1 MSSRLR
7 SLGSTRISFFAFQ
20 DIITSVSGILIL
32 ITLILST
39 DLEQPQ
45 EGQSVDADPE
55 LHQKLMGILVQ
66 QRTTDIE
73 IEDLQRILSEA
84 ETAPSIEKLTTD
96 ITQLQTELERERRGK
111 DAVSTQLADKA
122 SANESLDQRLGL
134 TKLKRKLEST
144 RQEMASVE
152 RESQKVR
159 VQTADLEGKLRA
171 AEAKLQRLR
180 IREGKLWMIPDQES
194 TRKRP
199 ILAIVGGNGV
209 RLQQFD
215 RPEEL
220 KEFPSKSAEDDF
232 EKYLNGIQATDAYIV
247 FLIRPSGISAFKD
260 LVEIARKQNF
270 AVGFDALE
278 ENREVL
284 FQPPPPVDQEG
295 DGQSTRETSAGKSE
309 TSSSR
314 EGAATQDNTKFTE
327 PPKASTP
334 TSAPSSKPPAAG
346 STPPMNKSW
355 WQRLLEFIGLS

>member
-45 EGQSVDADPE
+45 EGRAVDADPE
-55 LHQKLMGILVQ
+55 LQRKLMEILVQ
-66 QRTTDIE
+66 QRITDIE

-84 ETAPSIEKLTTD
+84 ETAPSIEKLTAD

-111 DAVSTQLADKA
+111 DAVSIQLTDKD
-122 SANESLDQRLGL
+122 SANEALDHRLGL
-134 TKLKRKLEST
+134 TKLKVKLEST
-144 RQEMASVE
+144 RQETASVE
-152 RESQKVR
+152 REFQKVR
-159 VQTADLEGKLRA
+159 TQTADLEGKLRA
-171 AEAKLQRLR
+171 AEEKLQRLR
-180 IREGKLWMIPDQES
+180 IREGKVWMIPDRES
-194 TRKRP
+194 TRKRA
-199 ILAIVGGNGV
+199 ILATVGGNGV

-232 EKYLNGIQATDAYIV
+232 EAYLNGIQAKDAYIV
-247 FLIRPSGISAFKD
+247 FLIRPSGISVFKD
-260 LVEIARKQNF
+260 LVEIARKRGF
-270 AVGFDALE
+270 DVGFDALE

-284 FQPPPPVDQEG
+284 FQPPPAVDQEW
-295 DGQSTRETSAGKSE
+295 DSPRSPETSAGESK
-309 TSSSR
+309 TNSSR
-314 EGAATQDNTKFTE
+314 EGAATQDKTKFTE
-327 PPKASTP
+327 PPKASPP
-334 TSAPSSKPPAAG
+334 TSAPSSKQPAAG
-346 STPPMNKSW
+346 STPPVNKSW